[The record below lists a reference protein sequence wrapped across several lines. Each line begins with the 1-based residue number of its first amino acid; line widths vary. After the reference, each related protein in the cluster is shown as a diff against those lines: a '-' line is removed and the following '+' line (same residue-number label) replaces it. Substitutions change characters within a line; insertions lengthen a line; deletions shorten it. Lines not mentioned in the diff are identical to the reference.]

1 MARRLFVLF
10 ALLALTAGVAAAQD
24 AKTVLQAASTAMGA
38 TNLKTI
44 QISGAGFMAAVGQS
58 YSPNDDWPRFQVT
71 SYTKTIDYDAKFSRE
86 EITRRQGTYP
96 ARGGGG
102 TPIQGEQQLTYIVS
116 GNYAWDVQGGT
127 KPVPLMTRHLF
138 AVPYAELRLLDIWL
152 TPHGFLKAAIAAGNA
167 TATSVT
173 VAGASNAGMT
183 QNGKKA
189 TIVSFTALGKYRV
202 NGMINDQNLVEM
214 VQTWIANPVLGD
226 MLYETR
232 MTDYKDFGG
241 VKFPTLLHSH
251 QGDIRRNPGENSIE
265 IRVTDVKP
273 NVMVPAPA
281 IPDEVRKATLPPV
294 RVESRKLADGVW
306 FLGGGTH
313 NSLAAEFR
321 DFVTVVDAP
330 QNEERSLAVIA
341 EVEKLIPNK
350 PIRYVVNTHH
360 HFDHLGG
367 LRTYAAMGT
376 TIITHER
383 NRDFYENTVL
393 SSTPRTMQP
402 DRFSSVFPYFGPG
415 RRPAIETLN
424 QKYVVSDGVRVM
436 DIYVVEGLA
445 HNPNMLI
452 AYLPKEKILV
462 NADMFTPPAQGAT
475 PPAPNASM
483 MTFFQNIQ
491 RLKLDVA
498 QHVPIHGRVGTNDE
512 LVKIVQTAK
521 TQQ

>member
-10 ALLALTAGVAAAQD
+10 ALLALTVGSAAAQD

-38 TNLKTI
+38 NNLKTI
-44 QISGAGFMAAVGQS
+44 QISGTGFVAAVGQS

-86 EITRRQGTYP
+86 EMTRRQGNYP

-102 TPIQGEQQLTYIVS
+102 TPIQGDQQQTFIVS
-116 GNYAWDVQGGT
+116 GSYAWDVQGT
-127 KPVPLMTRHLF
+127 NPVPLLTRHLF
-138 AVPYAELRLLDIWL
+138 AVPFAELRLLDIWL
-152 TPHGFLKAAIAAGNA
+152 TPHGFLKAALAPNANA

-173 VAGASNAGMT
+173 VVGSSNPGMT

-189 TIVSFTALGKYRV
+189 TVVSFTALGKYRV

-265 IRVTDVKP
+265 IRVSDVKP
-273 NVMVPAPA
+273 NVNVPVMP
-281 IPDEVRKATLPPV
+281 IPDVVRTATIPPV
-294 RVESRKLADGVW
+294 RVEAQKVADGVW

-313 NSLAAEFR
+313 NSVAVEFR
-321 DFVTVVDAP
+321 DFVAVVDAP

-341 EVEKLIPNK
+341 QVEKLIPNK
-350 PIRYVVNTHH
+350 PIRYLVNTHH

-367 LRTYAAMGT
+367 IRTYASMGT
-376 TIITHER
+376 TIVTHER

-402 DRFSSVFPYFGPG
+402 DRFSAVFPYFGPG

-424 QKYVVSDGVRVM
+424 QKYVISDGVRVM
-436 DIYVVEGLA
+436 DLYALEGLA

-452 AYLPKEKILV
+452 AYLPKEKIVV
-462 NADMFTPPAQGAT
+462 NADLFSPTPQGPA
-475 PPAPNASM
+475 PAPNASM
-483 MTFFQNIQ
+483 MTFFQNLQ

-498 QHVPIHGRVGTNDE
+498 QHLPIHGRVATADE
-512 LVKIVQTAK
+512 FMKIVQSAK
-521 TQQ
+521 TQ